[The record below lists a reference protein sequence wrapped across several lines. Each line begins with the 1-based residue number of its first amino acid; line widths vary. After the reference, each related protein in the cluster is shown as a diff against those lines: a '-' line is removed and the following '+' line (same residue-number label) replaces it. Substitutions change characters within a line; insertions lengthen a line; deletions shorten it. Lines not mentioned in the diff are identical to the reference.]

1 MNKQVFR
8 NDYFIIVYTN
18 IQGVFEDFDLY
29 IIDQQT
35 KKRKYYSS
43 FYSLQEVIFSMS
55 NIYNT
60 IKEVEQYA

>member
-55 NIYNT
+55 NIYNI

>member
-1 MNKQVFR
+1 MNKQFFR

-55 NIYNT
+55 KIYNT